1 MDSLGFLVLTI
12 PIFFPLG
19 IALGFDPIWYSI
31 ILTMVTTMGAITP
44 PVGVNIYVVKAL
56 RPDIPLGTIFKSVGF
71 FLTACIVS
79 IVILIMFPQIALVIP
94 AMGP

>member
-19 IALGFDPIWYSI
+19 VALGFEPIRYSI
-31 ILTMVTTMGAITP
+31 LLTMVTTMGATTP

-56 RPDIPLGTIFKSVGF
+56 GLEIKLGTIFHSVSF
-71 FLTACIVS
+71 FLMACIIS
-79 IVILIMFPQIALVIP
+79 ILILILFPELALFIP
-94 AMGP
+94 NAMR

>member
-1 MDSLGFLVLTI
+1 MDALGFLVLTI

-19 IALGFDPIWYSI
+19 IALGFDPVWYSI

-56 RPDIPLGTIFKSVGF
+56 APEIEIGTIFKSVSF

-79 IVILIMFPQIALVIP
+79 IIIIIIFPQIVLFIP
-94 AMGP
+94 GLLH